1 MIGMYE
7 RQRKV
12 ATLDQIQI
20 QGYFHLTRQTALN
33 IAVDAHIFNVFF
45 KHCRITFLGENFHT
59 VLV

>member
-33 IAVDAHIFNVFF
+33 IAVDAHILMSSLNIVELLFWG
-45 KHCRITFLGENFHT
+45 KNFHT

>member
-12 ATLDQIQI
+12 ATLDHIQI

-33 IAVDAHIFNVFF
+33 IAVDAHILMSSLNIVELLFWG
-45 KHCRITFLGENFHT
+45 KNFHT

>member
-33 IAVDAHIFNVFF
+33 IAVDAHILMSSLNIVELLFWGKIF
-45 KHCRITFLGENFHT
+45 ILY
-59 VLV
+59 